1 MFLRSNGIR
10 GAQRFPHTKELKCG
24 RELKEFPPST
34 IRFWRMT
41 LPVAGGGYLRLLA
54 YEITAWAIRRIN
66 EVARQPAMVYLHPW
80 ELDIDQTQIAA
91 PWLSKFR
98 HYQNLNTTEKKCAK
112 LLEDFSWAPMEK
124 ILSAQGIAAYRE
136 GNVTDVF

>member
-1 MFLRSNGIR
+1 MT
-10 GAQRFPHTKELKCG
+10 FPVG
-24 RELKEFPPST
+24 
-34 IRFWRMT
+34 
-41 LPVAGGGYLRLLA
+41 GGGYLRLLP

-66 EVARQPAMVYLHPW
+66 EVERQPAMVYLHPW
-80 ELDIDQTQIAA
+80 ESEIDQPRIVA

-112 LLEDFSWAPMEK
+112 LLKDFSWAPMEK

-136 GNVTDVF
+136 GNIY